1 MRIYVGNMPFS
12 MTDEQLR
19 ELFEPYGKVENVDV
33 ITDRET
39 GRPRGFAF
47 VEMPEELDAKK
58 AIENLHELNS
68 EGRNLNVNI
77 ARPREDRRSRGGGG
91 GGGYGGRNR
100 W

>member
-1 MRIYVGNMPFS
+1 VRIYVGNMPFS

-47 VEMPEELDAKK
+47 VEMPEEIDAKK
-58 AIENLHELNS
+58 AIDNLHEFNS
-68 EGRNLNVNI
+68 EGRALNVNI

>member
-1 MRIYVGNMPFS
+1 

-77 ARPREDRRSRGGGG
+77 ARPREDRRSQG